1 MIHHF
6 RTSPPVARENSRH
19 LATLPLVSQS
29 NDVWET
35 STEIPYWWRV
45 QYPDLGGASDWLNQI
60 SHAARPIRSTIQIW
74 VVTRHRHGIFAG
86 ETGGSVA
93 KCRLFSQATP
103 PASSKNMHD
112 LFLQFFLVLK
122 SSRDQGA
129 TETEDKAHAKFLG
142 GRLTVLPQSYAQM
155 ATYCEEQAL
164 SRSKMFQSRKLL
176 KAHKGRFQM
185 KESWKLYKIDKYVS
199 LLCTKCSASKLAI
212 NVRYTIIIIHG

>member
-1 MIHHF
+1 ML
-6 RTSPPVARENSRH
+6 AWENSRH
-19 LATLPLVSQS
+19 LATLPLVSPS
-29 NDVWET
+29 NGVWET
-35 STEIPYWWRV
+35 SAEIPYWWRV

-142 GRLTVLPQSYAQM
+142 GRHTVLPQSYAQM
-155 ATYCEEQAL
+155 ATYWKNR
-164 SRSKMFQSRKLL
+164 RSLDRKRFSPENCL
-176 KAHKGRFQM
+176 KRTKGDF
-185 KESWKLYKIDKYVS
+185 KWKKFENFARSTSMWAY
-199 LLCTKCSASKLAI
+199 SAQNAPPQNS
-212 NVRYTIIIIHG
+212 

>member
-19 LATLPLVSQS
+19 LATLPVVSPS

-35 STEIPYWWRV
+35 SAEIPYWWRV
-45 QYPDLGGASDWLNQI
+45 QYPDLGSASDWLNQI

-74 VVTRHRHGIFAG
+74 VVTRHRHGIFGG

-129 TETEDKAHAKFLG
+129 TETEDKARAKFLG
-142 GRLTVLPQSYAQM
+142 GRLTVLTPELRANGDLL
-155 ATYCEEQAL
+155 EEQAL
-164 SRSKMFQSRKLL
+164 PRSKTF
-176 KAHKGRFQM
+176 
-185 KESWKLYKIDKYVS
+185 
-199 LLCTKCSASKLAI
+199 
-212 NVRYTIIIIHG
+212 

>member
-1 MIHHF
+1 M
-6 RTSPPVARENSRH
+6 TRH
-19 LATLPLVSQS
+19 QYGITALVSQ
-29 NDVWET
+29 T
-35 STEIPYWWRV
+35 SF
-45 QYPDLGGASDWLNQI
+45 GGKTS
-60 SHAARPIRSTIQIW
+60 
-74 VVTRHRHGIFAG
+74 GI
-86 ETGGSVA
+86 VA

-142 GRLTVLPQSYAQM
+142 GRHTVLPQSYAQM

-164 SRSKMFQSRKLL
+164 SRSKTFQSRKLL

-185 KESWKLYKIDKYVS
+185 KES
-199 LLCTKCSASKLAI
+199 
-212 NVRYTIIIIHG
+212 